1 MTHVMGDPG
10 TRYTCHVTRPRDTGA
25 GAWLLLLTAGAGA
38 LHGDNHHLRKCNV
51 KLSSTC
57 VLGQISLSES
67 WKPSIRSRH
76 PRYLSEPISRH
87 NFITETGRG
96 GGIGPLGRRTFDC
109 SKLGCYL
116 CYNYP
121 PTLSLLTGVCS
132 LCSPWIGKQMTLAP
146 LSQRR
151 CTYTLTFNYQ
161 IY

>member
-1 MTHVMGDPG
+1 M
-10 TRYTCHVTRPRDTGA
+10 TRPGDTGV
-25 GAWLLLLTAGAGA
+25 GARLLLLSAGAGA
-38 LHGDNHHLRKCNV
+38 HHGDNDHLRKCNV

-57 VLGQISLSES
+57 VLVQISLSES

-76 PRYLSEPISRH
+76 PRYLTEPISRH
-87 NFITETGRG
+87 NFITGDYEEG

-116 CYNYP
+116 CYNAP
-121 PTLSLLTGVCS
+121 PTLSLLTSVWS

-151 CTYTLTFNYQ
+151 CTHTLTFNYQ
-161 IY
+161 TY